1 MDKEKNENI
10 NQLADW
16 SVVENYINEKYDLSA
31 AQFDSILIAPS
42 EVPLDIIYAG
52 IKSKMKLGDTSSV
65 IDYLNDQSPDF
76 SAKVCES
83 IEEYRLS
90 YCIQFK
96 AEALSHGNLKDAIIK
111 MYFDD
116 QKLRGNL
123 MHDIAKKYEIDSL
136 YEVGDCGNLSIDE
149 RNQCLLKKII
159 SMHGFPNKSMIGKD
173 ALNGVFMIIQHA
185 DNDTSWQRKQLVDIK
200 KLVDSGDFSP
210 QKYAY
215 LYDRIQLNAGLPQ
228 RYGTQFSGIK
238 DGELVPYNIEDPE
251 NVNKRRSVI
260 GLMPLEMYVRIST
273 GYLNKSQELDTN

>member
-10 NQLADW
+10 NQLANW

-65 IDYLNDQSPDF
+65 IDFLNDQSPDF
-76 SAKVCES
+76 SGKICES
-83 IEEYRLS
+83 IEEYKLS
-90 YCIQFK
+90 YCTQFK

-123 MHDIAKKYEIDSL
+123 MHDIAEKYKIDSL
-136 YEVGDCGNLSIDE
+136 DEVGDCGNLSIDE
-149 RNQCLLKKII
+149 RNQYLLKKII

-185 DNDTSWQRKQLVDIK
+185 DNDTSWQRKQLVNIK

-238 DGELVPYNIEDPE
+238 DGGLVPYNIEDPE